1 VAAGMTDPLRL
12 SRWLGHTS
20 ATVTWDVYGHL
31 LGGNDDAGVATEMS
45 RIRADAER
53 RMEMGAVRAIR
64 SSG

>member
-1 VAAGMTDPLRL
+1 
-12 SRWLGHTS
+12 
-20 ATVTWDVYGHL
+20 L